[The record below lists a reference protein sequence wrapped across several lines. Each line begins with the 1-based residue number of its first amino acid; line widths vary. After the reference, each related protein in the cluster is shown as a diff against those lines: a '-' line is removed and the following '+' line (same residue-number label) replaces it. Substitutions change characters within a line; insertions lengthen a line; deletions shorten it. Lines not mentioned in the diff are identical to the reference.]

1 MDTVR
6 IKDPEDMNVLG
17 LLMKG
22 FLSNALAEPTLEKRA
37 KGMSGNVHL
46 GAGKMWATLCFDGE
60 GIEIVRGKTEAS
72 KASVQGEMDT
82 LLGVVTGAGMVGP
95 FLAGKIKIGGNPFF
109 LLKML
114 PILTPKN

>member
-72 KASVQGEMDT
+72 KASVRDGGALPGGQDQDRRQSILPVEDAAHPDT
-82 LLGVVTGAGMVGP
+82 QELDL
-95 FLAGKIKIGGNPFF
+95 I
-109 LLKML
+109 
-114 PILTPKN
+114 